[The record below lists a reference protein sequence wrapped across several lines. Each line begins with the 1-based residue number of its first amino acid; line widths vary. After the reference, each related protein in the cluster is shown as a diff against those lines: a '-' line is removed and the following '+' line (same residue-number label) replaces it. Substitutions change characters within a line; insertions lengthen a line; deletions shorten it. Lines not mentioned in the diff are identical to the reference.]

1 LRDKWVTIH
10 ALVVAAGEANEEVAR
25 YKAELGL

>member
-1 LRDKWVTIH
+1 VTIH

-25 YKAELGL
+25 YKAELAL